1 MTCRLHRNNVRP
13 NSENTPDHQQQPSPQ
28 MIPDWLPYLLNGLLL
43 LAIASVIYYGI
54 RLGITPMPSSRKAVA
69 TFIDLIPESTD
80 GKIVDLGSG
89 WGTLAYPI
97 AKRFPDATVIGCEL
111 SPIPWIYSR
120 VKGVF
125 VRRPNLT
132 LHRQSVFDID
142 LTGVDVVV
150 VYLHPAA
157 MRKLRAKFERE
168 LRPGTLVLSN
178 TFVVPTWEA
187 VQTHHLGKSWIS
199 TSNDIYVYRV

>member
-1 MTCRLHRNNVRP
+1 
-13 NSENTPDHQQQPSPQ
+13 
-28 MIPDWLPYLLNGLLL
+28 MIPDWLPYLLNGILL
-43 LAIASVIYYGI
+43 LAIASIIFYGV

-69 TFIDLIPESTD
+69 TFLDLIPNTSD
-80 GKIVDLGSG
+80 KIVDLGSG

-97 AKRFPDATVIGCEL
+97 AKNFPNAEVLGCEL
-111 SPIPWIYSR
+111 SPIPWLYSR
-120 VKGVF
+120 LKGVF

-132 LHRQSVFDID
+132 LRRQSVFDID

-150 VYLHPAA
+150 VFLHPAA
-157 MRKLRAKFERE
+157 MRKLGPKFERE

-178 TFVVPTWEA
+178 TFPVPTWQPA
-187 VQTHHLGKSWIS
+187 QTIHLGKSWLS

>member
-1 MTCRLHRNNVRP
+1 
-13 NSENTPDHQQQPSPQ
+13 

-43 LAIASVIYYGI
+43 LAIASIIYYGV

-69 TFIDLIPESTD
+69 TFIDLIPDTTD

-97 AKRFPDATVIGCEL
+97 AKRFPDATIVGCEL

-120 VKGVF
+120 LKGLF
-125 VRRPNLT
+125 FRRSNLT

-142 LTGVDVVV
+142 LTDTDVVV

-157 MRKLRAKFERE
+157 MRKLGPKFERE

-178 TFVVPTWEA
+178 TFPVPTWEPA
-187 VQTHHLGKSWIS
+187 QTIHLGKSLLS

>member
-1 MTCRLHRNNVRP
+1 
-13 NSENTPDHQQQPSPQ
+13 
-28 MIPDWLPYLLNGLLL
+28 MIPDWLPYFLNGLLL
-43 LAIASVIYYGI
+43 LAIASIIYYGV

-69 TFIDLIPESTD
+69 TFIDLIPDSTD
-80 GKIVDLGSG
+80 GRIVDLGSG

-97 AKRFPDATVIGCEL
+97 ARRFPDASVIGCEL

-120 VKGVF
+120 LKGIF

-132 LHRQSVFDID
+132 LHRRSVFDVD

-157 MRKLRAKFERE
+157 MKKLAPKFERE

-178 TFVVPTWEA
+178 TFPVPTWEA
-187 VQTHHLGKSWIS
+187 TETHHLGKSWFS

>member
-1 MTCRLHRNNVRP
+1 
-13 NSENTPDHQQQPSPQ
+13 

-54 RLGITPMPSSRKAVA
+54 RLGITPMPSSRKAIA
-69 TFIDLIPESTD
+69 TFIDLIPDSTD
-80 GKIVDLGSG
+80 GKIVDLGAG

-97 AKRFPDATVIGCEL
+97 ARRFPDATVIGCEL
-111 SPIPWIYSR
+111 SPIPWLYSR
-120 VKGVF
+120 AKGIF

-132 LHRQSVFDID
+132 LHRQSVFDAD
-142 LTGVDVVV
+142 LSDVDVVV
-150 VYLHPAA
+150 VFLHPAA
-157 MRKLRAKFERE
+157 MRKLGPKFERE

-178 TFVVPTWEA
+178 TFVVPTWKA
-187 VQTHHLGKSWIS
+187 TQTHHLGKSWIS

>member
-1 MTCRLHRNNVRP
+1 
-13 NSENTPDHQQQPSPQ
+13 

-69 TFIDLIPESTD
+69 TFIELIPDSTD

-97 AKRFPDATVIGCEL
+97 AGRFPDATVIGCEL
-111 SPIPWIYSR
+111 SPIPWLYSR
-120 VKGVF
+120 AKGIF

-132 LHRQSVFDID
+132 LHRRSVFDVD
-142 LTGVDVVV
+142 LTNVEVVV

-178 TFVVPTWEA
+178 TFVVPTWKA
-187 VQTHHLGKSWIS
+187 TQTHHLGKSWLS

>member
-1 MTCRLHRNNVRP
+1 
-13 NSENTPDHQQQPSPQ
+13 

-43 LAIASVIYYGI
+43 LAIASIIYYGI

-69 TFIDLIPESTD
+69 TFINLIPDATG

-97 AKRFPDATVIGCEL
+97 AKRFPDSEVVGYEL
-111 SPIPWIYSR
+111 SPIPWFYSR
-120 VKGVF
+120 IKGMF
-125 VRRPNLT
+125 VRRQNLT
-132 LHRQSVFDID
+132 LRRQSVFDAD
-142 LTGVDVVV
+142 LSDVNVVV

-157 MRKLRAKFERE
+157 MRNLGPKFDRE

-178 TFVVPTWEA
+178 TFTVPTWKPA
-187 VQTHHLGKSWIS
+187 QTVHLGKSWLS
-199 TSNDIYVYRV
+199 TSNDIYVYHV

>member
-1 MTCRLHRNNVRP
+1 
-13 NSENTPDHQQQPSPQ
+13 

-43 LAIASVIYYGI
+43 LAIASVVYYGI

-69 TFIDLIPESTD
+69 TIIDLIPDETC

-97 AKRFPDATVIGCEL
+97 AKRFPDASVIGCEL

-132 LHRQSVFDID
+132 LRRQSVFDVD
-142 LTGVDVVV
+142 LTDVEVVV

-168 LRPGTLVLSN
+168 LRPGAIVLSN
-178 TFVVPTWEA
+178 TFEVPTWEA
-187 VQTHHLGKSWIS
+187 TQTHHLGKSRFS

>member
-1 MTCRLHRNNVRP
+1 MYTRLDGISLLLIHR
-13 NSENTPDHQQQPSPQ
+13 

-43 LAIASVIYYGI
+43 LAIASIIYYGI

-69 TFIDLIPESTD
+69 TFIDLIPDTTG

-97 AKRFPDATVIGCEL
+97 AKRFPHAAIVGYEL
-111 SPIPWIYSR
+111 SPIPWLYSWL
-120 VKGVF
+120 KGMF

-132 LHRQSVFDID
+132 LRRQSVFDAD
-142 LTGVDVVV
+142 LSDVNVVV

-157 MRKLRAKFERE
+157 MRKLGPKFERE

-178 TFVVPTWEA
+178 TFPVPTWKPA
-187 VQTHHLGKSWIS
+187 QTIHLGKSWLS